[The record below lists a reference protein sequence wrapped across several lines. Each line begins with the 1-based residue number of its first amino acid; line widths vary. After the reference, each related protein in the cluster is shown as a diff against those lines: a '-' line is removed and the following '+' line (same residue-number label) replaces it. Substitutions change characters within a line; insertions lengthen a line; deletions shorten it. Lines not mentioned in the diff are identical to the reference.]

1 MDEILNSLKLVTK
14 YPPLGTGGMKQLAIH
29 YFKLQAD

>member
-14 YPPLGTGGMKQLAIH
+14 YPPLGTRGMEQLAIY
-29 YFKLQAD
+29 YFKLLAD